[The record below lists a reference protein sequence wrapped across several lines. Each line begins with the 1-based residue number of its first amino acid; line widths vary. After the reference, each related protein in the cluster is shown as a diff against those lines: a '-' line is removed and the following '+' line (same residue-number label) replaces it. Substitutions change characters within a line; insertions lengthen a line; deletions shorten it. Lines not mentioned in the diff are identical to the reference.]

1 MNLLDSLPLNIKN
14 LLSRLEKNNNY
25 NNNELILSRF
35 YSLNSE
41 DKTINK
47 IFDILNYDRIL
58 NKFKEPINIKNLKTL
73 FLKEY
78 LPENLQ
84 EENYINPSQSS
95 ISSFKKDL
103 NDNIIS
109 NNSIKNCIHKIKT
122 PPDLLNENFNH
133 LLTNSL
139 KNDNFNFSF
148 INNSLSSN
156 KEDNNI
162 NLIENNK
169 KKKKKSLIKNNILL
183 EKKKKREKKEF
194 KKIFKQKIIKNPK
207 KLNFGLKEISSKVI
221 EIIKREKQTSYK
233 EISDEIINNIN
244 ESGTKDEKN
253 IRRRIYDSL
262 NVMKSIN
269 LFSKDKRTKKIF
281 WNTKNEN
288 EEIDVLDNNEKNNLN
303 KEIEKILNELKLK
316 NEKINNLSEELK
328 SLKYIIERNK
338 KIDNIIDEN
347 KKIYCPFL
355 ILEFP
360 YYKPENNKREIKVS
374 INENNT
380 KIHIGFDSANQLYA
394 DLDAIS
400 KIKNISKI

>member
-41 DKTINK
+41 DKTIIK
-47 IFDILNYDRIL
+47 IFDILNYDRKL

-95 ISSFKKDL
+95 NSSFKKDV

-122 PPDLLNENFNH
+122 PPDLMNENFNH

-162 NLIENNK
+162 NLIENDNK
-169 KKKKKSLIKNNILL
+169 EKKKSLINNNLLL

-194 KKIFKQKIIKNPK
+194 KKIFKQKKIKNPK
-207 KLNFGLKEISSKVI
+207 KINFGLKEISSKVI

-233 EISDEIINNIN
+233 EISDEIINNLN

-262 NVMKSIN
+262 NVMKSIH
-269 LFSKDKRTKKIF
+269 LFSKEKKTKKIF
-281 WNTKNEN
+281 WNGKKEFQN
-288 EEIDVLDNNEKNNLN
+288 EIDYNDIYNIN
-303 KEIEKILNELKLK
+303 KEIEKFSNEISLKK
-316 NEKINNLSEELK
+316 ETINNLLEQYK
-328 SLKYIIERNK
+328 SINYIIERNK
-338 KIDNIIDEN
+338 LMDHSIDEN
-347 KKIYCPFL
+347 KKIYCPF
-355 ILEFP
+355 IFF
-360 YYKPENNKREIKVS
+360 EIPNVEKDSSKKEIRVLM
-374 INENNT
+374 NENKN
-380 KIHIGFDSANQLYA
+380 KIHIAFNSKLQLYG
-394 DLDAIS
+394 DLDAIKKLNNNL
-400 KIKNISKI
+400 KI

>member
-109 NNSIKNCIHKIKT
+109 NNSIKNCILKIKT
-122 PPDLLNENFNH
+122 PPDLINENFNH

-162 NLIENNK
+162 NLIENDNK
-169 KKKKKSLIKNNILL
+169 
-183 EKKKKREKKEF
+183 EKKKK
-194 KKIFKQKIIKNPK
+194 
-207 KLNFGLKEISSKVI
+207 
-221 EIIKREKQTSYK
+221 
-233 EISDEIINNIN
+233 NN
-244 ESGTKDEKN
+244 
-253 IRRRIYDSL
+253 
-262 NVMKSIN
+262 
-269 LFSKDKRTKKIF
+269 
-281 WNTKNEN
+281 
-288 EEIDVLDNNEKNNLN
+288 
-303 KEIEKILNELKLK
+303 
-316 NEKINNLSEELK
+316 
-328 SLKYIIERNK
+328 
-338 KIDNIIDEN
+338 
-347 KKIYCPFL
+347 
-355 ILEFP
+355 
-360 YYKPENNKREIKVS
+360 
-374 INENNT
+374 
-380 KIHIGFDSANQLYA
+380 
-394 DLDAIS
+394 
-400 KIKNISKI
+400 

>member
-162 NLIENNK
+162 NLIENDNK
-169 KKKKKSLIKNNILL
+169 EKKKSIIKNN
-183 EKKKKREKKEF
+183 K
-194 KKIFKQKIIKNPK
+194 
-207 KLNFGLKEISSKVI
+207 
-221 EIIKREKQTSYK
+221 
-233 EISDEIINNIN
+233 
-244 ESGTKDEKN
+244 
-253 IRRRIYDSL
+253 
-262 NVMKSIN
+262 
-269 LFSKDKRTKKIF
+269 
-281 WNTKNEN
+281 
-288 EEIDVLDNNEKNNLN
+288 
-303 KEIEKILNELKLK
+303 
-316 NEKINNLSEELK
+316 
-328 SLKYIIERNK
+328 
-338 KIDNIIDEN
+338 
-347 KKIYCPFL
+347 
-355 ILEFP
+355 
-360 YYKPENNKREIKVS
+360 
-374 INENNT
+374 
-380 KIHIGFDSANQLYA
+380 
-394 DLDAIS
+394 
-400 KIKNISKI
+400 